1 MISEVYDQSTFLM
14 YSAVYQYYILKKTI
28 KETADFLHVSNATV
42 SRLLKK
48 AKQQKFVRLEV
59 DPQIL
64 HCMTLAEQLKKQYG
78 LKEVLVAPVD
88 ETFEENAIE
97 VKKHVALEGA
107 RYLQRIT
114 SDDDVIGLSWGGTM
128 YYLIQYLNPCQKSNS
143 KVITLHGSIAQCDPK
158 LSVESLVHRA
168 AMAFGGKSFSIY
180 HSGLCKTAA
189 EVQHLK
195 QSESY
200 QKLNHLFSEINIS
213 ISGVGALYP
222 ENRSILSSI
231 QYLNPREHAEINR
244 IPAYCDLMLRF
255 LDRNGRECKTSMQE
269 RTLSI
274 ELEQYK
280 KIPNKIIVASHVD
293 KQESVLA
300 LLKGKLVDILIID
313 QRLGEKLIKR

>member
-1 MISEVYDQSTFLM
+1 MVSEVYDQSTFLM
-14 YSAVYQYYILKKTI
+14 YSAVYHYYVLKKTI

-59 DPQIL
+59 DPHIL
-64 HCMTLAEQLKKQYG
+64 CCMQLAEKIKKQYG
-78 LKEVLVAPVD
+78 LKEVLIAPV
-88 ETFEENAIE
+88 EECFMDNAIE
-97 VKKHVALEGA
+97 VKKQVALEGA

-143 KVITLHGSIAQCDPK
+143 KVVTLHGSIAQCDPK

-168 AMAFGGKSFSIY
+168 AMAFGGQSFSIY
-180 HSGLCKTAA
+180 HSGLCKTPEEAQA
-189 EVQHLK
+189 LK
-195 QSESY
+195 KSESY
-200 QKLNHLFSEINIS
+200 QKLNRLFSNINIS
-213 ISGVGALYP
+213 ISGVGTLYP

-231 QYLNPREHAEINR
+231 QYLNQREHAEINR
-244 IPAYCDLMLRF
+244 VPAYCDLMLRF
-255 LDRNGRECKTSMQE
+255 LDRNGHECKTSIKE

-280 KIPNKIIVASHVD
+280 KIPNKIIVASHSD
-293 KQESVLA
+293 KKETVIA

-313 QRLGEKLIKR
+313 QKLGECLI